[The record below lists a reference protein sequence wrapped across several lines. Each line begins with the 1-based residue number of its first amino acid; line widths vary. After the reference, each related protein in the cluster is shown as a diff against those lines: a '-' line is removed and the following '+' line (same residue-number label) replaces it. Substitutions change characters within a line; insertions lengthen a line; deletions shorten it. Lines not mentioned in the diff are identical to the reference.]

1 MNSST
6 GPTLN
11 MAEAARA
18 CGVSV
23 STLRRRR
30 DALEAHG
37 ATRHDGSWVIPIAT
51 LVSLGLMPKVTP
63 PDTPSPDG
71 LTPVM
76 TGQDDVPVTALKEA
90 LAEAE
95 RRAAAAEQRAAVA
108 EAVANERERIIS
120 SQALSL
126 RLLEAGAAPS
136 AEQVEPTSSP
146 GPAPAP
152 SEPAQRRRRHWWQ
165 RPR

>member
-1 MNSST
+1 MSSST

-63 PDTPSPDG
+63 PDAPSPDG

-76 TGQDDVPVTALKEA
+76 TGQDDAPVTALKEA

-126 RLLEAGAAPS
+126 RLLEAG
-136 AEQVEPTSSP
+136 
-146 GPAPAP
+146 PAPGVEHAEP
-152 SEPAQRRRRHWWQ
+152 SSTPEPVPVADELPRRRRWWH
-165 RPR
+165 RS